1 MDCDMI
7 FMVQVR
13 LLLKDLISMKYRNHK
28 SNHPNE
34 ESGLRRLVEVNP
46 LLIPKE
52 INALKLL
59 LKF

>member
-1 MDCDMI
+1 
-7 FMVQVR
+7 MVQVR
-13 LLLKDLISMKYRNHK
+13 QLLKDLISMKYRNHK

-34 ESGLRRLVEVNP
+34 ESGLHRFVEVNP

-52 INALKLL
+52 IKWPKLL